1 MHTAVTPYCRHKAF
15 SFSGI
20 DVEAVEEEEE
30 EEEEEEDDET
40 DELVEYRVV
49 ALPRQREKRA
59 EEHAT
64 LRPHRIGR

>member
-20 DVEAVEEEEE
+20 DVEAVE